1 MKKSMIITTISTTAA
16 LVASLGV
23 GGTALAAHDEVSND
37 KVAKYT
43 YELEPVQDPSIPNS
57 QATGW
62 TKITEL
68 PNGNVKVQIEA
79 SGLAPNLPHLMH
91 LHDVL
96 GSGPSNCPA
105 GTQGDVVT
113 VADGLPNYGGIQLG
127 LETQVADAD
136 GTISYSAQ
144 FPASTPLAGDASMTL
159 AGIAGFAQVVVH
171 GIDLDGNGEYAINPA
186 DPFASQ
192 ESSIVAGAP
201 LELTAPVLCGG
212 VGN

>member
-1 MKKSMIITTISTTAA
+1 MKKTMIMTAAA
-16 LVASLGV
+16 LVAAGGV
-23 GGTALAAHDEVSND
+23 GGTAQAGHDEVSND

-43 YELEPVQDPSIPNS
+43 YDLNPVQDASIPNS

-62 TKITEL
+62 TKITVL

-96 GSGPSNCPA
+96 GAPPSDCPT
-105 GTQGDVVT
+105 GTPGDVVT
-113 VADGLPNYGGIQLG
+113 VADGLPNYGGIQLP
-127 LETQVADAD
+127 LDTQVADAG

-159 AGIAGFAQVVVH
+159 ASIAGSAQVVVH
-171 GIDLDGNGEYAINPA
+171 GIDFDGNGAYAINQA
-186 DPFASQ
+186 DPFAGQ
-192 ESSIVAGAP
+192 FSSIVPGAP

-212 VGN
+212 IDN

>member
-1 MKKSMIITTISTTAA
+1 MKKTMIMSAAA
-16 LVASLGV
+16 LVASVGV
-23 GGTALAAHDEVSND
+23 GGTALAGHDQVKND
-37 KVAKYT
+37 NVAKYT
-43 YELEPVQDPSIPNS
+43 YDLDPVQDSTIPNS

-62 TKITEL
+62 TKIMVL

-96 GSGPSNCPA
+96 DGPSDCPA
-105 GTQGDVVT
+105 GTPDDVVT
-113 VADGLPNYGGIQLG
+113 VLDGLPSYGGIQLS
-127 LETQVADAD
+127 LETQVADAN

-144 FPASTPLAGDASMTL
+144 FPGSTPLDGDASMTL
-159 AGIAGFAQVVVH
+159 ASIAGFAQVVVH
-171 GIDLDGNGEYAINPA
+171 GIDFDGNGEYAINPA

-192 ESSIVAGAP
+192 FSSIAPSAP

-212 VGN
+212 VDN

>member
-1 MKKSMIITTISTTAA
+1 MKKTMIITTAA
-16 LVASLGV
+16 LVASVGV
-23 GGTALAAHDEVSND
+23 GGTALAGHDEVKND

-43 YELEPVQDPSIPNS
+43 YDLNPVQDPSIPNS

-62 TKITEL
+62 TKIMEL
-68 PNGNVKVQIEA
+68 PNGNVQVQVEA

-96 GSGPSNCPA
+96 GSGTSDCPA
-105 GTQGDVVT
+105 GTPGDVVT
-113 VADGLPNYGGIQLG
+113 VLDGVPSYGLIQLP

-144 FPASTPLAGDASMTL
+144 FPASTPLATDSSVTL
-159 AGIAGFAQVVVH
+159 ASIAGSAQVVVH
-171 GIDLDGNGEYAINPA
+171 GIDFDGNGEYAINPV

-192 ESSIVAGAP
+192 ESSVAPGAP
-201 LELTAPVLCGG
+201 LEFTAPVLCGG
-212 VGN
+212 VAN